1 MSIESLSPGAWRL
14 DVNLKKNGKQ
24 YRKRETFNGSK
35 GAANA
40 RYFEVK
46 KELKA
51 HAETDT
57 SSLTLSE
64 IVDFGQALE
73 WYFKVKKDN
82 LISPYVF
89 SRMKADLGKVPLKE
103 IGRRF
108 KEYWLCLR
116 RTRSKHTGELLSAS
130 TVNHYTVMAK
140 AALNMCMRDG
150 LIEGNPLKHI
160 EILKTVPRDIFLSE
174 LDRQRLLNV
183 VDREAP
189 HLSAIVRFAFAVP
202 CRKAE
207 LVSLRREDLDL
218 INNAIRVRHEN
229 AKGDNG
235 SWKPIPPGWMT
246 EYFQSLP
253 ADCEYLF
260 YRRDRQGNCRTLGN
274 FKRSWG
280 RCLRIAGIPDFHFHD
295 TRHIAASDLL
305 NAGNPEQL
313 VCQIAGWK
321 SGNMIRQ
328 YYHKD
333 GLRAVQ
339 NVVFAGAK
347 GDTSG
352 RHLQTA
358 VS

>member
-1 MSIESLSPGAWRL
+1 MSLKQIKPDLWLL
-14 DVNLKKNGKQ
+14 DIRVWKNGKE
-24 YRKRETFNGSK
+24 YRKREEVQGGKKS
-35 GAANA
+35 AEE
-40 RYFEVK
+40 RSFEIK
-46 KELKA
+46 KELKSRA
-51 HAETDT
+51 QADT
-57 SSLTLSE
+57 SSLKSSE
-64 IVDFGQALE
+64 IGNFGQALD
-73 WYFKVKKDN
+73 WYFRVKKDN
-82 LISPYVF
+82 LISPYAF
-89 SRMKADLGKVPLKE
+89 NRMKADLGKVPLKE

-140 AALNMCMRDG
+140 AALNMCVKDG
-150 LIEGNPLKHI
+150 LIESNPLKHI
-160 EILKTVPRDIFLSE
+160 DILKTVPRDIFLSE

-189 HLSAIVRFAFAVP
+189 HLSAIVRFALAVP

-207 LVSLRREDLDL
+207 LISLRREDLDL
-218 INNAIRVRHEN
+218 MNNAVRVRHEN

-253 ADCEYLF
+253 ADSEYLF

-274 FKRSWG
+274 FKRAWG

-321 SGNMIRQ
+321 SGNMIKQ

-333 GLRAVQ
+333 GLRAIQ
-339 NVVFAGAK
+339 NVVFSGAK
-347 GDTSG
+347 PDTSTG
-352 RHLQTA
+352 HLQA
-358 VS
+358 AAF